1 MELEQE
7 HPLSCLKRFLKV
19 NPSRVRKQI
28 LTSFQQEML
37 LISLP
42 RSCILRLKC
51 VVKVLFHKS
60 CKLASSEKDII
71 ININNDNYHDTHR
84 LTRNLSPSSTRWS
97 RQVCWSGRT
106 SPWRGP
112 APVLRTN
119 PCRVPPIYEV
129 LLDPLLLMKSKTTEV
144 SVKCTDIN
152 TTGVWHTELSELFF
166 PALARTCSNIWSG
179 WGHYFGQWEL
189 PGMPSGPIVW
199 W

>member
-119 PCRVPPIYEV
+119 PCRVQGTASNPF
-129 LLDPLLLMKSKTTEV
+129 MKS
-144 SVKCTDIN
+144 CWI
-152 TTGVWHTELSELFF
+152 LS
-166 PALARTCSNIWSG
+166 C
-179 WGHYFGQWEL
+179 
-189 PGMPSGPIVW
+189 W
-199 W
+199 WNPRPPKYL